1 MWIVVFIFCR
11 THVKTHN
18 LFLPVDRLEHCLTG
32 QLERG
37 CEYGCWQ
44 ACSCMLEQTVYGL
57 MNEQPDLNNV
67 VVVGAIMINQQP
79 CSYLIEHV
87 ARNDEITRLNSDVTN
102 IHNLVVASSRVS
114 HVLTITYTNNVC
126 RFAKLYAIY

>member
-1 MWIVVFIFCR
+1 
-11 THVKTHN
+11 
-18 LFLPVDRLEHCLTG
+18 
-32 QLERG
+32 
-37 CEYGCWQ
+37 
-44 ACSCMLEQTVYGL
+44 MLEQTVYGL